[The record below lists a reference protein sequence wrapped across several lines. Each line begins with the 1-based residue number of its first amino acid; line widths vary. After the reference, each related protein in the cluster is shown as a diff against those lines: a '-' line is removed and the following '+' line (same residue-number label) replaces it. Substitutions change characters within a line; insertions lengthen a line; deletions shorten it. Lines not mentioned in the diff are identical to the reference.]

1 MIFFTAIEILRNRD
15 IKCDII
21 KLVNIFPIDNEVV
34 DIMSDYDAVLFFEE
48 LITVEVFQRS
58 MLLSAQMWH
67 SLLLTVS

>member
-1 MIFFTAIEILRNRD
+1 MIFLQSIEILRNRD

-34 DIMSDYDAVLFFEE
+34 DIMSAYDAVLFFEE

-58 MLLSAQMWH
+58 MLLSAKCG
-67 SLLLTVS
+67 TVCY